1 MNSYFSLILM
11 TTNLKIRLRNQRPT
25 QGRVARGSQA
35 LIQNFWFVPV
45 RWLKIDLGCFCF
57 QKCWNIIH
65 RPLRKK
71 SIYDVNLSLGL
82 CDLLWDCEIRF
93 KTMSLMPKLWDLTGL
108 LKYEISFTEKHT
120 LRKTSSSC
128 MYRFSQCFV

>member
-11 TTNLKIRLRNQRPT
+11 TTNLKIRLRNQCPT

-82 CDLLWDCEIRF
+82 CDLLWDCEIWF
-93 KTMSLMPKLWDLTGL
+93 KTMSLMPKLRPDRSTKIWNKFYWKTYFEKNKQL
-108 LKYEISFTEKHT
+108 LYVQI
-120 LRKTSSSC
+120 
-128 MYRFSQCFV
+128 